1 VRYLLIHYLDETAEL
16 SQADDSDA
24 EGSAAA
30 RELRDWV
37 TEMETSGADPAP
49 DRHRQLHA
57 QARLRGATGKLGPPG
72 HALTAARVRP
82 DAGDV
87 RACGL
92 AVSVERVFLA

>member
-37 TEMETSGADPAP
+37 TEMEASGADPAL

-57 QARLRGATGKLGPPG
+57 QARLRGATGSWGLQATLLLASGPEERIPRRTPVLS
-72 HALTAARVRP
+72 LTITA
-82 DAGDV
+82 
-87 RACGL
+87 
-92 AVSVERVFLA
+92 